1 MTPAQPS
8 SVPRATP
15 ARGIAAPSS
24 EPPLKDVLVE
34 LWQNLEKL
42 VRQEVALAS
51 AEVELKAQRFKAE
64 LLGAAVGAAL
74 MLAGGLALVAA
85 VVLLLALVLPAWAAA
100 LITGGVA
107 ATAGFALVK
116 TQRPALA
123 DLKPERSLSS
133 LEKDLHTFTEPSK

>member
-1 MTPAQPS
+1 MTQPS

-15 ARGIAAPSS
+15 ARGMVAPSS
-24 EPPLKDVLVE
+24 EPPLKEVLVE

-51 AEVELKAQRFKAE
+51 TEVELKAQRFKAE

-85 VVLLLALVLPAWAAA
+85 VVLLLALVLPAWGAA
-100 LITGGVA
+100 LITGSVA

-123 DLKPERSLSS
+123 DLKPERSMSS
-133 LEKDLHTFTEPSK
+133 LQKDLHTFTEPSK